1 MDPLKRDVL
10 KPMYERRLMGDDA
23 PPGPLGK
30 PTLDNKL
37 WGELLIAATPY
48 GHCMD
53 KAGCYKVR
61 PSSDR
66 CVGGE

>member
-1 MDPLKRDVL
+1 
-10 KPMYERRLMGDDA
+10 MYERRLMGDDA

-66 CVGGE
+66 